1 MQSWCTPRRC
11 LCKPACAVVAYVV
24 LTAILRSCRR
34 NYAGMSLK
42 QFKSLNPFALCG
54 ILPLFPG
61 VPVCSGDKLSFCSNR
76 FVTSGDD
83 SCSSIADTVGSILA
97 LQAGSS
103 CSDLGSDVDVCIA
116 PAENA
121 VRPPGLS
128 DAVLPSLHLRCE
140 IPLLEFAVRCMALH
154 EWPCSINKH
163 NVCIG
168 WPLCAFS
175 YHYPCCRSAPSTLS
189 AASPS
194 RQRCRTCLP
203 PCPTTAP
210 SPSPARC
217 VATHRMHQ
225 TARIRVFCQERTQL
239 MRAFMQTSSPRHLQ
253 TAQ

>member
-11 LCKPACAVVAYVV
+11 LCKPSCAVVPCDV
-24 LTAILRSCRR
+24 LMAILRSCRR

-76 FVTSGDD
+76 FVTSVDD

-97 LQAGSS
+97 LQPGSS

-116 PAENA
+116 PVENA
-121 VRPPGLS
+121 VRPPDQSVAL
-128 DAVLPSLHLRCE
+128 AHLPRHLRCKILLFE
-140 IPLLEFAVRCMALH
+140 ACFERMALRALPCSFNVQEPLHVIAAVR
-154 EWPCSINKH
+154 
-163 NVCIG
+163 
-168 WPLCAFS
+168 PLTLFLL
-175 YHYPCCRSAPSTLS
+175 CCRSAPSTPS

-194 RQRCRTCLP
+194 PRQCRTSLP

-210 SPSPARC
+210 SQARARC
-217 VATHRMHQ
+217 VT
-225 TARIRVFCQERTQL
+225 T
-239 MRAFMQTSSPRHLQ
+239 
-253 TAQ
+253 